1 MLDQLLNMTDGP
13 LKDILS
19 SSGLDEGPNTTNAI
33 KDTLTSILQKKAQSG
48 DLSAIKEMFSGSETT
63 PSSPEVASLAGDLS
77 GGLMDRLGI
86 SKEKA
91 LSMAMAVLPML
102 MNFFNKKVDDAP
114 MSNSSI
120 GDTIGDL
127 LSGKGSS
134 SATDLL
140 GSLLGGSGGSGLG
153 GLMDMGK
160 GLFK

>member
-1 MLDQLLNMTDGP
+1 MLDQLLSMADGP

-19 SSGLDEGPNTTNAI
+19 SSGLDEGPNTTSAI
-33 KDTLTSILQKKAQSG
+33 KESLTSVLQQKAQSG
-48 DLSAIKEMFSGSETT
+48 DYSAIKEMFSGANT
-63 PSSPEVASLAGDLS
+63 PSSSSAISSLAGDLS

-91 LSMAMAVLPML
+91 MSIAMTVLPML
-102 MNFFNKKVDDAP
+102 MNLFNKKVNDAP

-120 GDTIGDL
+120 GDTIGEL

-134 SATDLL
+134 SSSDLL
-140 GSLLGGSGGSGLG
+140 GSLMGGNGGSSLG
-153 GLMDMGK
+153 GLMDLGK